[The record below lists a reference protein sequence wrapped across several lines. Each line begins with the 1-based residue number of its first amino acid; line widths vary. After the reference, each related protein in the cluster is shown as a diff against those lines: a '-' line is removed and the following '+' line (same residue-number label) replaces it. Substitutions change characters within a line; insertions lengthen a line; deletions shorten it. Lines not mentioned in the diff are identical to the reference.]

1 MTADQPLVCPTC
13 QGVLVAPDNSAYT
26 AARGRLIVSNGY
38 CQGHRADPRQAR
50 AAETPASPAVTAP
63 APQRRPA
70 QVAASSTPAP

>member
-38 CQGHRADPRQAR
+38 CQGHRAEPQQAP
-50 AAETPASPAVTAP
+50 AAAATPATPATA
-63 APQRRPA
+63 QLRRPA
-70 QVAASSTPAP
+70 QVAASSAS